1 MLDFRLTEEQI
12 RLKEKARDFAR
23 NELAPRVEELYEKGE
38 FPYDLWEKIAQL
50 GFSGLIIPKEY
61 GGAGLDV
68 VTLEI
73 MTEEVARVD
82 DAFAGMFHMQALV
95 GDMLKNYGTED
106 QKKEYL
112 TLMAKGEHMGAF
124 ALTEPGAGSD
134 AGGMVTRAELINGE
148 WVLNGNKIFCS
159 NSGLKTCKA
168 IVVMA
173 VTGVD
178 AKGRKEISSIIV
190 PTNSRGF
197 SIGENLKKMG
207 WNYLD
212 NRELYFEDCKVPE
225 ENLLG
230 LRGRGLAQALDVLDL
245 GRIDFGAL
253 ATGMAQGALDLA
265 LEYAKQRIQFGS
277 PISKFQAIQFKLA
290 NMATKVE
297 LARLMT
303 HKAAWLR
310 TNGMP
315 CTLEAAMAKLYATE
329 AAVEVI
335 NDAFQIHGGYG
346 FIKGTAISRFFR
358 NIKIYPIGE
367 GTSEI
372 QRLVIARALG
382 C

>member
-1 MLDFRLTEEQI
+1 MLDFRLSEEQI
-12 RLKEKARDFAR
+12 RLKEKAREFAC
-23 NELAPRVEELYEKGE
+23 NQLAPRVEELYETEE
-38 FPYDLWEKIAQL
+38 FPYDLWEKIVEF
-50 GFSGLIIPKEY
+50 GFGGLIIPKEY
-61 GGAGLDV
+61 GGAGLDIV
-68 VTLEI
+68 SLEI
-73 MTEEVARVD
+73 ITEEVARVD
-82 DAFAGMFHMQALV
+82 DGFAGMFHMQALV
-95 GDMLKNYGTED
+95 GDMIRNYGTEA
-106 QKKEYL
+106 QRAQYL

-148 WVLNGNKIFCS
+148 WVINGNKIFCS
-159 NSGLKTCKA
+159 NAGLRTCKA

-178 AKGRKEISSIIV
+178 QKGRKEISAIIV
-190 PTNSRGF
+190 PTNTPGF
-197 SIGENLKKMG
+197 SMGEKLKKMG

-212 NRELYFEDCKVPE
+212 NRELYFEDCRVPE
-225 ENLLG
+225 QNLLG
-230 LRGRGLAQALDVLDL
+230 LRGRGLGQALDALDL

-253 ATGMAQGALDLA
+253 ATGMAQGAFDLA
-265 LEYAKQRIQFGS
+265 LEYAKGRIQFGS
-277 PISKFQAIQFKLA
+277 PISKFQGIQFKLA

-303 HKAAWLR
+303 HKAAWLKS
-310 TNGMP
+310 NGMP
-315 CTLEAAMAKLYATE
+315 CTCEAAMAKLYATE
-329 AAVEVI
+329 SAVEVI

-346 FIKGTAISRFFR
+346 FVKGSAISRFFR

-372 QRLVIARALG
+372 QRLIIARALG

>member
-1 MLDFRLTEEQI
+1 
-12 RLKEKARDFAR
+12 
-23 NELAPRVEELYEKGE
+23 
-38 FPYDLWEKIAQL
+38 
-50 GFSGLIIPKEY
+50 
-61 GGAGLDV
+61 
-68 VTLEI
+68 
-73 MTEEVARVD
+73 
-82 DAFAGMFHMQALV
+82 MFHMQALV
-95 GDMLKNYGTED
+95 GEMIKNYGTED

-124 ALTEPGAGSD
+124 SLTEPGAGSD

-148 WVLNGNKIFCS
+148 WVINGNKIFCS

-178 AKGRKEISSIIV
+178 GKGRKEISAIIV

-212 NRELYFEDCKVPE
+212 NRELYFDDCRVPE

-230 LRGRGLAQALDVLDL
+230 LRGRGLAQALDALDL

-253 ATGMAQGALDLA
+253 ATGMAQGALELA
-265 LEYAKQRIQFGS
+265 LEYAKKRIQFGS

-303 HKAAWLR
+303 YKAAWLKS
-310 TNGMP
+310 NGMP
-315 CTLEAAMAKLYATE
+315 CTSEAAMAKLYATE

-335 NDAFQIHGGYG
+335 NDAFQIHGGYA
-346 FIKGTAISRFFR
+346 FVKGSAISRFFR

-372 QRLVIARALG
+372 QRLIIARALG